1 MHIIADVRSITQD
14 KRTTRCPFD
23 RLEPFGRKRKEVM
36 SAYQFRINQSVR
48 FRHYERMRSSA
59 PGEYEVVG
67 YQPNEDG
74 EPRYRIK
81 SVLEQHERI
90 ARESELTVI

>member
-1 MHIIADVRSITQD
+1 
-14 KRTTRCPFD
+14 
-23 RLEPFGRKRKEVM
+23 M
-36 SAYQFRINQSVR
+36 SPYQFKIHQSVQ
-48 FRHYERMRSSA
+48 FRYHERLRSAA

-81 SVLEQHERI
+81 STLERHERI
-90 ARESELTVI
+90 ARESELSHVG